1 MSLVKR
7 VKRDCRVLCVFF
19 IILSML
25 MSASA
30 VSYARVPEE
39 SEESVILVED
49 EPGVLDEPEVPEAV
63 IEPEGIA
70 GIEEEIGLPVVE
82 EVEEAEEVVLDPLA
96 YDPSIPAPQS
106 ASVDTARITMRIQH
120 SWMTGANFHRWIE
133 SYTGDDGLS
142 IWYTD
147 DGTTPSKTNGT
158 RVRVNPTLNA
168 NASNGLG
175 TPQAWL
181 LDYKGGTT
189 YTFICYQGDDYGN
202 TYTYTSALN
211 APRLEID
218 NNIDPAKQNNSLA
231 LTNGLYKKSDL
242 AGGIRLYT
250 DTPTAKIYYLTE
262 PVEYDLTYCDFAV
275 SSIDATTAAEIVS
288 TGTEYTGPISAAAL
302 TETNGIAI
310 RAAVTVPG
318 STLAPVASLF
328 KLRATDDDKFITLRA
343 DKDGNYLV
351 DIDEF
356 IAQLSIDEKIMMCGG
371 TGADPVW
378 LLNGYSYP
386 YESHNGGALRWGGPA
401 GGTKAIPRFNIPSLV
416 LADGPAGVRM
426 WKNVTVWMSPAGMGA
441 SWNQDLIYKV
451 GERFA
456 AEGEHYAVD
465 ICLSPM
471 INIQRNPVGGRNF
484 EFYSEDPYLTGYTTG
499 AYVSG
504 MQDNGL
510 SGNLKVIGLND
521 YETGRSSGGAYATER
536 TIMEVYLR
544 AHEIGLRESGAHTFM
559 TGYNRINSVRCDSN
573 KWMITDVVRGMWG
586 FKGFVMTDWS
596 SDPGVVSM
604 EAQVDM
610 IQSAARNVNTYRT
623 WINADVAER
632 MPILNRS
639 VKNVLGVLVQTFA
652 FQGAYGV
659 LQPDGTYADG
669 FRIDGR
675 PTVGL
680 TSQDI
685 GQRNLAFGGSD
696 IQKASAVVNKQ
707 LADEAI
713 VLLRNNDNVLPLNGN
728 EKVALVS
735 SRLAW
740 KDFFDP
746 RWYGDSASIGD
757 MLLQGTGS
765 AQARFSNSTQDYSM
779 TLVEA
784 LNNRGFNVVDW
795 KIDFGALG
803 GNNQAFIDAFENNKP
818 AQGGK
823 KYVYSPECALGTAA

>member
-1 MSLVKR
+1 MSLTKQIKKNAR
-7 VKRDCRVLCVFF
+7 ALCVF
-19 IILSML
+19 IIIASML

-30 VSYARVPEE
+30 VSYAEVAPDVEDG
-39 SEESVILVED
+39 VILVGD
-49 EPGVLDEPEVPEAV
+49 EPGAPEEPGDVGEQVDEGEPADEGPGAPEAV

-70 GIEEEIGLPVVE
+70 GLEGEIGLPVLEE
-82 EVEEAEEVVLDPLA
+82 EVEEEDILLEPLEYNPA
-96 YDPSIPAPQS
+96 IPTPSS
-106 ASVDTARITMRIQH
+106 ASLDAARNTMRVQH
-120 SWMTGANFHRWIE
+120 SWLTGANFHRWVE
-133 SYTGDDGLS
+133 SYTGTDGLS
-142 IWYTD
+142 LWYTD

-158 RVRVNPTLNA
+158 RMRINPTMNSS
-168 NASNGLG
+168 ASNGLG

-202 TYTYTSALN
+202 TYTYTTALN
-211 APRLEID
+211 APRFAID
-218 NNIDPAKQNNSLA
+218 NNIDPAKQNTSLA
-231 LTNGLYKKSDL
+231 LTNGLYKRSDL
-242 AGGIRLYT
+242 AGGIRLFS
-250 DTPTAKIYYLTE
+250 DTPTAEIYYLTE
-262 PVEYDLTYCDFAV
+262 PVAYDLTYCDFAA
-275 SSIDATTAAEIVS
+275 SSIDSTSAANIIS
-288 TGTEYTGPISAAAL
+288 TGTLYTGPISAAAL

-318 STLAPVASLF
+318 STLTPQASLL
-328 KLRATDDDKFITLRA
+328 KLRATDDSNFITLKA
-343 DKDGNYLV
+343 DKDGNYLM
-351 DIDEF
+351 DIDAF
-356 IAQLSIDEKIMMCGG
+356 IAQLSIDEKVMMCGG

-386 YESHNGGALRWGGPA
+386 YESNNGGTMRVGGPA
-401 GGTKAIPRFNIPSLV
+401 GGTKALPRFNIPSLV

-521 YETGRSSGGAYATER
+521 YETGRSSGGAFATER

-596 SDPGVVSM
+596 SDPGVVSL

-610 IQSAARNVNTYRT
+610 IQSAARTLNTYRT
-623 WINADVAER
+623 WVNADVAER
-632 MPILNRS
+632 MPILDRS

-685 GQRNLAFGGSD
+685 GQR
-696 IQKASAVVNKQ
+696 
-707 LADEAI
+707 
-713 VLLRNNDNVLPLNGN
+713 
-728 EKVALVS
+728 
-735 SRLAW
+735 
-740 KDFFDP
+740 
-746 RWYGDSASIGD
+746 
-757 MLLQGTGS
+757 
-765 AQARFSNSTQDYSM
+765 
-779 TLVEA
+779 
-784 LNNRGFNVVDW
+784 
-795 KIDFGALG
+795 
-803 GNNQAFIDAFENNKP
+803 
-818 AQGGK
+818 
-823 KYVYSPECALGTAA
+823 